1 MPFPG
6 FDQSSPGR
14 QKQIIIQQP
23 GPRRP
28 CRDALHLSVLTQNV
42 SENRGRDSGDP
53 PNASQQAL
61 HGSRASRSIAG
72 ARSAAC

>member
-14 QKQIIIQQP
+14 QKRIIIQQP

-28 CRDALHLSVLTQNV
+28 CGDALHRSVLTQDV
-42 SENRGRDSGDP
+42 SENRGRDSGNP
-53 PNASQQAL
+53 ANASQQAL

-72 ARSAAC
+72 ARLTVC